1 MVLLACGNP
10 WRVSVWLICV
20 WQTILEIKTREKKNI
35 KKQKFENNLYMH
47 VSETVVDVF
56 TWSSFFVFLPLS
68 REILSINPYNY
79 NIYSHM

>member
-20 WQTILEIKTREKKNI
+20 WQTILEIKTRENKNI

-56 TWSSFFVFLPLS
+56 TLVFFIFLPLS
-68 REILSINPYNY
+68 RERLSI
-79 NIYSHM
+79 